1 MSGKHQSLK
10 VLKRLHSLFTKTS
23 LQVLRMAYN
32 LKRFVGNRKII
43 QRIFRQEKIKGLAV
57 QLPGYLVKP
66 FLLSKNQICFA
77 S

>member
-32 LKRFVGNRKII
+32 LKTFVGNRKII
-43 QRIFRQEKIKGLAV
+43 QRIFRKRKIKGLAV
-57 QLPGYLVKP
+57 QLPGSSQAFFIVKN
-66 FLLSKNQICFA
+66 SICPA